1 MSYNAGK
8 VSKLMD
14 MLEGT
19 ATEWMENQ
27 VTDYYSVDDVS
38 ELTED
43 QISEI
48 SEYREDDFCE
58 PFVAVALGNLIN
70 YWESSND
77 EYQEEWDSI

>member
-58 PFVAVALGNLIN
+58 PFVALALGNLITH
-70 YWESSND
+70 WEASND